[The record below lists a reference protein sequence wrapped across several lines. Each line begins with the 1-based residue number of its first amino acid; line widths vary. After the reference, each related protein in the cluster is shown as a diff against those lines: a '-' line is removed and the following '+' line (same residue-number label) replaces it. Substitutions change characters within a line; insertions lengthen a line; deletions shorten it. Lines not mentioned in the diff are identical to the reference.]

1 MHVRECVTVRV
12 SVQAWMSVWVCPWGP
27 SLLALVEGQS
37 QPSVGAL
44 AVVLLTAA
52 PPHSFI
58 PCGK

>member
-1 MHVRECVTVRV
+1 MTVRV